1 MPIFIDFI
9 FLGTIFKYILDSLF
23 MKKKLE
29 LAIES
34 YKDFPQKGIVF
45 RDVLPILRNP
55 DIFSEL
61 INNMSSSNVLKN
73 SDAIIAIDARGFI
86 FGSAISFN
94 LSKPLVVARKPGKL
108 PGEII
113 SKSYN
118 LEYGSNSLSIQEKS
132 LSEHQTFFIID
143 DLLATGGT
151 VKCVENILK
160 SREKKIT
167 GLSVVVELK
176 DLDAKSKFNFPVE
189 SQITY

>member
-1 MPIFIDFI
+1 
-9 FLGTIFKYILDSLF
+9 
-23 MKKKLE
+23 MKNKLE
-29 LAIES
+29 LAIDS
-34 YKDFPQKGIVF
+34 YKNFPQEGIVF
-45 RDVLPILRNP
+45 RDVLPILRSP

-61 INNMSSSNVLKN
+61 INNMSSSNILKN

-132 LSEHQTFFIID
+132 LSDYQTFFIID

-151 VKCVENILK
+151 VNCVKNILNSK
-160 SREKKIT
+160 GKKIT
-167 GLSVVVELK
+167 GLSVVIELK
-176 DLDAKSKFNFPVE
+176 DLNAKSKFNFPVE
-189 SQITY
+189 SQIIY